1 MTALAPSR
9 PSPLRATGILVAAV
23 VIVVAS
29 NATSLLLGGKPATA
43 DRSDSQGAA
52 LIEAAGAG
60 PDNGVG
66 SLFQIDSS
74 IAAWTANL
82 AANDQDFIS
91 ATNLGLLYDARG
103 RLTGDIADYGRAQ
116 AALDKALAVL
126 PTHLPA
132 RLLHARLLQT
142 THDFAGALAE
152 SRAILADD
160 STQAG
165 AVATMG
171 DALLELGDVD
181 GAAGAFARLAT
192 EVPAPAVTARLSRL
206 AFIRGDPTAAGAL
219 ASKAFDDSL
228 AEGDT
233 GAQLGWYAYL
243 AGTVAQAAG
252 DAPGALRWFDRAV
265 STWPDSYLA
274 LAGMAR
280 AEAALGRTDDAIA
293 SFKHA
298 IAVSPQPDALTALG
312 DLYALRGD
320 SKLAEQQYS
329 TVEAIA
335 QLAALNRQVYNRQ
348 LVLFSVNHDRNLA
361 DALRLADQELAI
373 RKDVYGYDAE
383 AWALLANGRAAD
395 ADVAM
400 EHALAL
406 GTRDAMLD
414 YHAGMIAAALG
425 DTTRARTSLSAA
437 LAIKGALDPLAASR
451 AEAALGK
458 LR

>member
-23 VIVVAS
+23 VIVLAS
-29 NATSLLLGGKPATA
+29 NATSLLLGGKPATG
-43 DRSDSQGAA
+43 DRSDSQGAG
-52 LIEAAGAG
+52 LIEAAGG
-60 PDNGVG
+60 PDAGIG
-66 SLFQIDSS
+66 SLTQIDNS

-82 AANDQDFIS
+82 AANDKDFIS
-91 ATNLGLLYDARG
+91 ATNLGLLYG
-103 RLTGDIADYGRAQ
+103 DYGRAQ
-116 AALDKALAVL
+116 AAHDKALAVV

-142 THDFAGALAE
+142 THDFAGALVE

-181 GAAGAFARLAT
+181 GAAAAFSRLAT
-192 EVPAPAVTARLSRL
+192 EVPGPAVTARLSRL
-206 AFIRGDPTAAGAL
+206 AFLRGDPAGAGTL
-219 ASKAFDDSL
+219 ASKAFDESL

-243 AGTVAQAAG
+243 AGTVAQSAG
-252 DAPGALRWFDRAV
+252 DAAGALRWFDRAV
-265 STWPDSYLA
+265 STWPGSYLA
-274 LAGMAR
+274 LAGTAR

-293 SFKHA
+293 SFSQA
-298 IAVSPQPDALTALG
+298 IAVAPQPDALTALG

-320 SKLAEQQYS
+320 SKRAEQQYA

-348 LVLFSVNHDRNLA
+348 LVLFSVNHDRNVA
-361 DALRLADQELAI
+361 DALRLAEQELAV

-395 ADVAM
+395 ADAAM
-400 EHALAL
+400 QQALAL
-406 GTRDAMLD
+406 GTRDALLD

-425 DTTRARTSLSAA
+425 DTARARTSLTAA
-437 LAIKGALDPLAASR
+437 LAIKGALDPLSAGR
-451 AEAALGK
+451 AQAALGK
-458 LR
+458 LP

>member
-9 PSPLRATGILVAAV
+9 PTPLRATGILLAAL

-29 NATSLLLGGKPATA
+29 NATSALLGGKPTTA
-43 DRSDSQGAA
+43 DRADSQGAG

-60 PDNGVG
+60 PDAGVG
-66 SLFQIDSS
+66 SLTQIDRS

-82 AANDQDFIS
+82 AANDKDFIS

-103 RLTGDIADYGRAQ
+103 RLTGDVGDYGRAQ
-116 AALDKALAVL
+116 AALDEALAIV

-152 SRAILADD
+152 SRAILTDD
-160 STQAG
+160 PTQAG
-165 AVATMG
+165 AIATMG
-171 DALLELGDVD
+171 DALMELGDVD
-181 GAAGAFARLAT
+181 GAAAAFSRLAT
-192 EVPAPAVTARLSRL
+192 EVPGPAVTARLSRL
-206 AFIRGDPTAAGAL
+206 AFLRGDPAGAGAL
-219 ASKAFDDSL
+219 ASKAFDESL

-243 AGTVAQAAG
+243 AGTVAQSAG
-252 DAPGALRWFDRAV
+252 DAAAALRWFDRAV
-265 STWPDSYLA
+265 STWPGSYLA
-274 LAGMAR
+274 LAGTAR

-293 SFKHA
+293 SYGQA
-298 IAVSPQPDALTALG
+298 IAVAPQPDALAALG
-312 DLYALRGD
+312 DLHALRGD
-320 SKLAEQQYS
+320 STLAEQQYA

-348 LVLFSVNHDRNLA
+348 LVLFSVNHDRNVA
-361 DALRLADQELAI
+361 EALRLAEQELAV

-395 ADVAM
+395 ADAAM
-400 EHALAL
+400 QQALAL
-406 GTRDAMLD
+406 GTRDALLD

-425 DTTRARTSLSAA
+425 DTARARMSLSAA
-437 LAIKGALDPLAASR
+437 LAISGALDPLSAGR

-458 LR
+458 LP

>member
-1 MTALAPSR
+1 MTVLAASR
-9 PSPLRATGILVAAV
+9 PSPLRATGILVAAL

-29 NATSLLLGGKPATA
+29 NVTSALLGGRPATA

-52 LIEAAGAG
+52 LIEAAGG
-60 PDNGVG
+60 PDAGIG
-66 SLFQIDSS
+66 SLTQIDNS

-82 AANDQDFIS
+82 AANDKDFIS
-91 ATNLGLLYDARG
+91 ATNVGLLYDARG
-103 RLTGDIADYGRAQ
+103 RLTGDIGDYGRAQ
-116 AALDKALAVL
+116 AALDKALAVV

-152 SRAILADD
+152 SKAILADD

-181 GAAGAFARLAT
+181 GAAAAFSRLAT
-192 EVPAPAVTARLSRL
+192 EVPGPAVTARLSRL
-206 AFIRGDPTAAGAL
+206 AFVRGDPAGAGAL
-219 ASKAFDDSL
+219 ASKAFDESL
-228 AEGDT
+228 AQGDI

-243 AGTVAQAAG
+243 AGTVAQSAG
-252 DAPGALRWFDRAV
+252 DAAAALRWFDRAV
-265 STWPDSYLA
+265 STWPGSYLA
-274 LAGMAR
+274 LAGTAR

-293 SFKHA
+293 SYGQA
-298 IAVSPQPDALTALG
+298 IAVAPQPDALAALG

-320 SKLAEQQYS
+320 SKLAEQQYA

-348 LVLFSVNHDRNLA
+348 LVLFSVNHERNVA
-361 DALRLADQELAI
+361 EALRLADQELAV
-373 RKDVYGYDAE
+373 RKDVYGYDAK

-395 ADVAM
+395 ADAAM
-400 EHALAL
+400 QQALAL
-406 GTRDAMLD
+406 GTRDALLD
-414 YHAGMIAAALG
+414 YHAGMIASALG
-425 DTTRARTSLSAA
+425 DTARARTSLTAA
-437 LAIKGALDPLAASR
+437 LAIKGALDPLSAGR
-451 AEAALGK
+451 AQAALEK

>member
-9 PSPLRATGILVAAV
+9 PSPLRATGILLAAV

-29 NATSLLLGGKPATA
+29 NATSFLLGGKSATT
-43 DRSDSQGAA
+43 DRSDSQGAG
-52 LIEAAGAG
+52 LIEAAGG
-60 PDNGVG
+60 PDAGIG
-66 SLFQIDSS
+66 SLAQIDNS

-82 AANDQDFIS
+82 AANDKDFIS

-103 RLTGDIADYGRAQ
+103 RLTGDIGDYGRAQ
-116 AALDKALAVL
+116 AALDKALAVV

-142 THDFAGALAE
+142 THDFAGALTE

-181 GAAGAFARLAT
+181 GAAAAFSRLAT
-192 EVPAPAVTARLSRL
+192 EVPGPAVTARLSRL
-206 AFIRGDPTAAGAL
+206 AFLRGDPTGAGAL
-219 ASKAFDDSL
+219 ANKAFDESL

-243 AGTVAQAAG
+243 AGTVAQSAG
-252 DAPGALRWFDRAV
+252 DAAAALRWFDRAI
-265 STWPDSYLA
+265 STWPGSYLA
-274 LAGMAR
+274 LAGSAR
-280 AEAALGRTDDAIA
+280 AEAALGRMDDAIA
-293 SFKHA
+293 SFGQA
-298 IAVSPQPDALTALG
+298 IAVAPQPDALTALG
-312 DLYALRGD
+312 DLYAVRGD
-320 SKLAEQQYS
+320 SKLAEQQYA

-348 LVLFSVNHDRNLA
+348 LVLFSVNHDRNVA
-361 DALRLADQELAI
+361 EALRLAEQELTV

-395 ADVAM
+395 ADAAM
-400 EHALAL
+400 QQALAL
-406 GTRDAMLD
+406 GTRDALLD
-414 YHAGMIAAALG
+414 YHAGMIAVALG
-425 DTTRARTSLSAA
+425 DTARARTSLTAA
-437 LAIKGALDPLAASR
+437 LAIKGALDPLSSSR
-451 AEAALGK
+451 AAAALGK
-458 LR
+458 LP

>member
-9 PSPLRATGILVAAV
+9 PSPLRATGILLAAV

-29 NATSLLLGGKPATA
+29 NVTSLLLGAKPATS
-43 DRSDSQGAA
+43 DRSNSQGAG
-52 LIEAAGAG
+52 LIEAAGGLDAG
-60 PDNGVG
+60 IG
-66 SLFQIDSS
+66 SLTQIDNS

-82 AANDQDFIS
+82 AANDKDFIS

-103 RLTGDIADYGRAQ
+103 RLTGDIGDYGRAK
-116 AALDKALAVL
+116 AALDKALAIV

-132 RLLHARLLQT
+132 RLLHARILQT
-142 THDFAGALAE
+142 THDFAGALTE

-160 STQAG
+160 PTQAG

-181 GAAGAFARLAT
+181 AAAGAFSRLAT
-192 EVPAPAVTARLSRL
+192 EVPGPAVTARLSRL
-206 AFIRGDPTAAGAL
+206 AFLRGDAAGAGTL
-219 ASKAFDDSL
+219 AGTAFDEAL

-243 AGTVAQAAG
+243 AGTVALSAG
-252 DAPGALRWFDRAV
+252 DAAAALSWFDRAV
-265 STWPDSYLA
+265 STWPGSYLA
-274 LAGMAR
+274 LAGTAR

-293 SFKHA
+293 SYGKA
-298 IAVSPQPDALTALG
+298 IAVAPQPDALSALG

-320 SKLAEQQYS
+320 TKLAEQQYA

-335 QLAALNRQVYNRQ
+335 QLATLNRQVYNRQ
-348 LVLFSVNHDRNLA
+348 LVLFSVNHDRNVT
-361 DALRLADQELAI
+361 DALRLAQEELVV

-383 AWALLANGRAAD
+383 AWALLANGRASDAD
-395 ADVAM
+395 AAM
-400 EHALAL
+400 QQALVL
-406 GTRDAMLD
+406 GTRDALLD
-414 YHAGMIAAALG
+414 YHAGMIALALG
-425 DTTRARTSLSAA
+425 DTARARTSLTAA
-437 LAIKGALDPLAASR
+437 LAIKGALDPLSAAR

>member
-9 PSPLRATGILVAAV
+9 TTPLRATGILLAAV

-29 NATSLLLGGKPATA
+29 NATSVLLGGKPATG
-43 DRSDSQGAA
+43 DRSDSQGAG
-52 LIEAAGAG
+52 LIEAAGG
-60 PDNGVG
+60 PDAGIG
-66 SLFQIDSS
+66 SLPQIDNS

-82 AANDQDFIS
+82 AANDKDFIS

-103 RLTGDIADYGRAQ
+103 RLTGDIGDYGRAQ
-116 AALDKALAVL
+116 AALDKALAVV

-171 DALLELGDVD
+171 DALLELGDIG
-181 GAAGAFARLAT
+181 GAAAAFSRLAT
-192 EVPAPAVTARLSRL
+192 EVPGPAVTARLSRL
-206 AFIRGDPTAAGAL
+206 AFLRGDPTAAGAL
-219 ASKAFDDSL
+219 ASKAFDESL

-243 AGTVAQAAG
+243 AGTVAQSAG
-252 DAPGALRWFDRAV
+252 DPAAALRWFDRAV
-265 STWPDSYLA
+265 STWPGSYLA
-274 LAGMAR
+274 LAGTAR
-280 AEAALGRTDDAIA
+280 AQAALGRTDDAIA
-293 SFKHA
+293 GFKQA
-298 IAVSPQPDALTALG
+298 IAVAPQPDALTALG

-320 SKLAEQQYS
+320 SKLAEQQYA

-348 LVLFSVNHDRNLA
+348 LVLFSVNHDRNVA
-361 DALRLADQELAI
+361 DALRLAEQELAV

-395 ADVAM
+395 ADAAM
-400 EHALAL
+400 QQALAL
-406 GTRDAMLD
+406 GTRDALLD
-414 YHAGMIAAALG
+414 YHAGMIAAARG
-425 DTTRARTSLSAA
+425 DTARARTSLTAA
-437 LAIKGALDPLAASR
+437 LAIKGALDPLSAGR
-451 AEAALGK
+451 AQAALGK
-458 LR
+458 LP

>member
-1 MTALAPSR
+1 MTTLAPSR
-9 PSPLRATGILVAAV
+9 PSPLRATGILLAAV

-43 DRSDSQGAA
+43 DRSDSQGAG

-60 PDNGVG
+60 PDAGVG
-66 SLFQIDSS
+66 SLPQIDNS

-82 AANDQDFIS
+82 AANDKDFIS

-103 RLTGDIADYGRAQ
+103 RLTGDIGDYGRAQ
-116 AALDKALAVL
+116 AALDKALAVV

-181 GAAGAFARLAT
+181 GAAAAFARLAT
-192 EVPAPAVTARLSRL
+192 EVPGPAVTARLSRL
-206 AFIRGDPTAAGAL
+206 AFIRGDPTGAGTL
-219 ASKAFDDSL
+219 ASRAFDESL

-243 AGTVAQAAG
+243 AGTVAQSAG
-252 DAPGALRWFDRAV
+252 DAAGALRWFESAV

-274 LAGMAR
+274 LAGTAR

-293 SFKHA
+293 SFTRA
-298 IAVSPQPDALTALG
+298 IAVAPQPDALTALG

-320 SKLAEQQYS
+320 SKLAEQQYQ

-348 LVLFSVNHDRNLA
+348 LVLFSVNHDRNVT

-395 ADVAM
+395 ADAAM
-400 EHALAL
+400 QHAFAL
-406 GTRDAMLD
+406 GTRDALLD
-414 YHAGMIAAALG
+414 YHAGMVAAALG
-425 DTTRARTSLSAA
+425 DTARARTSLSAA
-437 LAIKGALDPLAASR
+437 LAIKGALDPLSAGR

-458 LR
+458 LP